1 MLRCFSTLPVL
12 GLVSSTACAEAAS
25 AVLPPIPQVEF
36 SPSLQTLAGVVNDI
50 GSHLFSTISVFR
62 HLPEIL
68 IRSKFQRDPIHVI
81 VGEWAVGRAPGA
93 GASGA
98 RRVGLGGAGRRGQGR
113 FRTRGAGKPRVGV
126 RLGKVARA
134 EGGPRQAEVGG
145 LTPGGSGTGAE
156 VSAARF
162 AGS

>member
-1 MLRCFSTLPVL
+1 MLR
-12 GLVSSTACAEAAS
+12 
-25 AVLPPIPQVEF
+25 PPPLCSPPAPQVEF

-68 IRSKFQRDPIHVI
+68 IRRKFQRDPIHVI
-81 VGEWAVGRAPGA
+81 VGEWAVGRAQGRR
-93 GASGA
+93 A
-98 RRVGLGGAGRRGQGR
+98 RRAGLGGAGRRGQGR
-113 FRTRGAGKPRVGV
+113 FQTRGAGKPRVGV

-134 EGGPRQAEVGG
+134 EGGPRRAEVGG
-145 LTPGGSGTGAE
+145 LTPGGSGTGVE